1 MLTRLFIILFCLSS
15 AFAKSQEKEKQQ
27 ILAEAWLLYNSERA
41 SWHGTDIFTER
52 YPALRKKMSGY
63 FSYTEGDEHKC
74 VFYDQ
79 ANPPKTLAIIT
90 FNNNFVLETAKVD
103 TTARILT
110 KYETDLCSI
119 REKVTQEVYKDTTLF
134 KHYKNTSY
142 NLVPLIVN
150 NKKKVY
156 IFTGPGNTG
165 QVIFGNDYLIEFDK
179 KNVIKSKKA
188 LHKSII
194 PINYAKEGQEV
205 TTMHTHLPS
214 SGDLI
219 TATDICTLLLYAPYA
234 NWSQHYVISQEYV
247 SIWECEK
254 ENLFIMT
261 RKAWDKISEAD
272 SKGNKK

>member
-1 MLTRLFIILFCLSS
+1 MVS
-15 AFAKSQEKEKQQ
+15 AFTYAQEKEKQE

-63 FSYTEGDEHKC
+63 FSYTEGNEHKC

-79 ANPPKTLAIIT
+79 ASPPKTLAIIT
-90 FNNNFVLETAKVD
+90 FNDNFVLETAKVD
-103 TTARILT
+103 TIARTLT
-110 KYETDLCSI
+110 KNETDLCTI
-119 REKVTQEVYKDTTLF
+119 REKVTQEVYKDTVLF
-134 KHYKNTSY
+134 KHYNNTNY
-142 NLVPLIVN
+142 NLVPLIVKE
-150 NKKKVY
+150 KKKVY
-156 IFTGPGNTG
+156 IFTGPANTG

-179 KNVIKSKKA
+179 KNAIKSKRA

-194 PINYAKEGQEV
+194 PINYAKEGQKV
-205 TTMHTHLPS
+205 TTMHSHLPS
-214 SGDLI
+214 SGGLI

-261 RKAWDKISEAD
+261 RKAWDKISEAE
-272 SKGNKK
+272 SKRNKK